1 MTKVFIIRLGGPYPR
16 LERLA
21 SRLPILGPLVSGLAR
36 DSNARRNP
44 RSREYM
50 ERAAADAFPE
60 FDGRAM
66 VMLEDRSAAMRDWS
80 ACDEIVLL
88 WPERPPPAVC
98 AGSGTVD
105 AVQGPPIPPEDARRR
120 DRVHAGVRAA
130 DAMSLAV
137 GHRPR
142 AGLKG

>member
-1 MTKVFIIRLGGPYPR
+1 MKRRRPDLTHCFKTDFMHNSSLNDDRTMTKVFIIRLGGPDPR
-16 LERLA
+16 RERLA

-44 RSREYM
+44 RSRGYM

-88 WPERPPPAVC
+88 WPD
-98 AGSGTVD
+98 GNG
-105 AVQGPPIPPEDARRR
+105 
-120 DRVHAGVRAA
+120 
-130 DAMSLAV
+130 
-137 GHRPR
+137 
-142 AGLKG
+142 